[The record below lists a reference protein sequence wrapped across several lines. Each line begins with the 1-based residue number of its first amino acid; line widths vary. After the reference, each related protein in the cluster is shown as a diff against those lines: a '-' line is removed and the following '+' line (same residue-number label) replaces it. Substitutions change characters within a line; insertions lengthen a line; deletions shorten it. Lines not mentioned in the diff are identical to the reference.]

1 MLLLCLLNRILSSAV
16 LQSIVS
22 IHVQVCI
29 AVSALL
35 GGGAQLDRTW
45 WRHKEHIL
53 LVLQGDGGWEGK
65 KSKEILIPEVV

>member
-1 MLLLCLLNRILSSAV
+1 MLLLCLPNRILSSAV

-35 GGGAQLDRTW
+35 GGGAHLDRTW
-45 WRHKEHIL
+45 WRRKKRIL
-53 LVLQGDGGWEGK
+53 LVAQGDAGWEEE